1 MSDKVGIEN
10 VFGQRLRAAR
20 MLRELEQQQLAQK
33 AGLPPSSISHFESGA
48 RKPSFDNLRSLAK
61 SLDVSTDYLLGRV
74 DTIDRV
80 ESSQRLHRHLGTLSD
95 ADLNTVEGF
104 INMLKTGKL
113 ESGKK

>member
-1 MSDKVGIEN
+1 MSDKIGDEN

-20 MLRELEQQQLAQK
+20 LLRELEQQHLAQK

-48 RKPSFDNLRSLAK
+48 RKPSFDNLRGLAK
-61 SLDVSTDYLLGRV
+61 ALDVSTDYLLGRV
-74 DTIDRV
+74 DSIDRV